1 MGVLSR
7 GFTAAVSPL
16 SLIFS
21 LLQILVIHG
30 RSIEVVQSLREFDLK
45 SGHYGEVL
53 DTITAKFL
61 DKDLAWT
68 RDSCLNL
75 PISDKKWVVDR
86 ITYKPSDANPD
97 FRWFLQYIV
106 VFSGFNCKTNYH
118 GAAAPPI
125 RIDIENIEEPSAV
138 PLWLQ
143 RQNYPYFG
151 MIADPVVEKGTIK
164 IKDPYKLLGRPMT
177 AEEKAEA
184 SWAKGR
190 GYLEKLKS
198 QSLKE
203 KERQTREMSEEEK
216 EVLEIEARR
225 EFLKLEPVEYDI
237 WPDYQF
243 FGQASIR
250 LVHDDELFHVTP
262 DEEWTN
268 RGDLGEE
275 LVPVITGGDFV
286 DENGNFIAG
295 IDTSDNR

>member
-1 MGVLSR
+1 MGVLSK

-21 LLQILVIHG
+21 LSQILAVHG

-45 SGHYGEVL
+45 
-53 DTITAKFL
+53 A
-61 DKDLAWT
+61 
-68 RDSCLNL
+68 
-75 PISDKKWVVDR
+75 
-86 ITYKPSDANPD
+86 D

-138 PLWLQ
+138 PPWLQ

-164 IKDPYKLLGRPMT
+164 IKDPYELLGRPMT

-184 SWAKGR
+184 SWVKGQ

-250 LVHDDELFHVTP
+250 LVHDDELFHVTS